1 MADEGP
7 PGKRVC
13 AVDEV
18 ESDDPEVVELGEIAV
33 AVFQHDGEYY
43 ALNNVCP
50 HQGGPL
56 GDGKVEDGCVYCP
69 WHGWQFELDTGDHA
83 QGLKQATTYPVA
95 VEDGDL
101 YVQLS

>member
-7 PGKRVC
+7 SRERVC

-18 ESDDPEVVELGEIAV
+18 GPDDPEVVEVGETVV
-33 AVFQHDGEYY
+33 AVFRQNGEYY

-69 WHGWQFELDTGDHA
+69 WHGWQFELDTGNHA
-83 QGLKQATTYPVA
+83 QGLKQATTYPVV
-95 VEDGDL
+95 VEDETI
-101 YVQLS
+101 YVQLG